1 MLIILLFLIFLLL
14 FLCNNENFTNTNEW
28 IILLTMCVEPNQQD
42 RNINEDI
49 KDVIA
54 YRKKL
59 YTDVINRWL
68 DNTKY
73 LIYVV
78 ESSGYKF
85 DDIKNNRLTVFSFKG
100 DSERNSSIAEAK
112 SILYA
117 LEQLKKYSN
126 NYTHILKVTGKY
138 YLYGIENILYFLPDD
153 YDIYIQQHN
162 NIRHQNTEYYGIKKE
177 LFFEFANTCTTTME
191 HHLYNFMQNKK
202 IMQIPATFSNNVKR
216 ACGDIITN
224 L

>member
-85 DDIKNNRLTVFSFKG
+85 DDIKNNRLTVFSFKA
-100 DSERNSSIAEAK
+100 DSERNM
-112 SILYA
+112 L
-117 LEQLKKYSN
+117 
-126 NYTHILKVTGKY
+126 
-138 YLYGIENILYFLPDD
+138 
-153 YDIYIQQHN
+153 
-162 NIRHQNTEYYGIKKE
+162 
-177 LFFEFANTCTTTME
+177 
-191 HHLYNFMQNKK
+191 
-202 IMQIPATFSNNVKR
+202 
-216 ACGDIITN
+216 
-224 L
+224 